1 MCTLRCPVPTDGI
14 QQTNWTL
21 QSKHKINVSKIE
33 LQMIELQMIE
43 LQMIELQMIELQM
56 MQRLT

>member
-43 LQMIELQMIELQM
+43 LQMIELQM